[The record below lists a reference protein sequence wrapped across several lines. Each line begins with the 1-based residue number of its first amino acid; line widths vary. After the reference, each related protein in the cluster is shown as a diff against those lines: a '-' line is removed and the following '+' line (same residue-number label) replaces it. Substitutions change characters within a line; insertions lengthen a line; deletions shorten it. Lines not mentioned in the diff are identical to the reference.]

1 MSKEIKSVIQQG
13 MDTHSWT
20 LSTLYAEEAG
30 GSVHSQV
37 LLCLKLARAI
47 WSHVQKDLKKKSC
60 LPSKTKMNSENDDF
74 TAEFYQTLLKI
85 STSPYQLFPKN
96 SGHKNTSK
104 IIF

>member
-1 MSKEIKSVIQQG
+1 MKKIDAKLDNLMEMDKFPITYSLPRLNHERTVNQNISVMSKEIKSVIQQG

-47 WSHVQKDLKKKSC
+47 
-60 LPSKTKMNSENDDF
+60 
-74 TAEFYQTLLKI
+74 
-85 STSPYQLFPKN
+85 
-96 SGHKNTSK
+96 
-104 IIF
+104 